1 MTRPI
6 RIANC
11 SGFFGDRLSAAQEMV
26 EGGPIDVLSG
36 DWLAELTML
45 ILARQRMKHG
55 PGAGYARTFIT
66 QMEQT
71 LGRCLDRG
79 IKVISNAGGLDPQGC
94 ADALIDVAAELG
106 LSPRIA
112 VVTGDDLMDA
122 LTSLHAAGEE
132 FRNIDTGESLADVD
146 AHLLTANAYLGG
158 APITAALDAGAD
170 VVITGR
176 VTDAALTVGP
186 AAWWHGWNY
195 DTDFHEIAGAIVAG
209 HAIECGAQVTGGNY
223 SFFTDIPD
231 LSHPGFPIAEV
242 AADGSSVITKHES
255 TPGLV
260 SVGTVTAQLLYEI
273 GGPAYANP
281 DAIAHFDTIELR
293 QLAPDRVQISTVQ
306 GSPPPPML
314 KVSATYVGGLR
325 NSMTIVMTG
334 TDREAKAN
342 LILKTVAG
350 INLTHLNEPD
360 LAALSTLDV
369 AELAVYWDD
378 TAIDDPLTTAA
389 AQSHL
394 RIVVRDNNPAKIAK
408 AFTAPIVQAA
418 LSSFPGMFP
427 TAPPAEPAP
436 YGVYWPTSVGREHV
450 HPQVTIDGQVIG

>member
-132 FRNIDTGESLADVD
+132 FRNIDTGESLADVG

-158 APITAALDAGAD
+158 STHYSGLGCRRRCCDHRSRYGCG
-170 VVITGR
+170 T
-176 VTDAALTVGP
+176 
-186 AAWWHGWNY
+186 HGWP
-195 DTDFHEIAGAIVAG
+195 GCVVAR
-209 HAIECGAQVTGGNY
+209 
-223 SFFTDIPD
+223 
-231 LSHPGFPIAEV
+231 L
-242 AADGSSVITKHES
+242 
-255 TPGLV
+255 
-260 SVGTVTAQLLYEI
+260 
-273 GGPAYANP
+273 
-281 DAIAHFDTIELR
+281 ELR
-293 QLAPDRVQISTVQ
+293 HGFS
-306 GSPPPPML
+306 
-314 KVSATYVGGLR
+314 
-325 NSMTIVMTG
+325 
-334 TDREAKAN
+334 
-342 LILKTVAG
+342 
-350 INLTHLNEPD
+350 
-360 LAALSTLDV
+360 
-369 AELAVYWDD
+369 
-378 TAIDDPLTTAA
+378 
-389 AQSHL
+389 
-394 RIVVRDNNPAKIAK
+394 
-408 AFTAPIVQAA
+408 
-418 LSSFPGMFP
+418 
-427 TAPPAEPAP
+427 
-436 YGVYWPTSVGREHV
+436 
-450 HPQVTIDGQVIG
+450 